1 MKKSCT
7 CASPWNAITK
17 DRAIEVLKQ
26 DMQKHQ
32 NEVHNKIKVDL
43 NQAEFDAMVDLSAHV
58 GSVPASFAS
67 FVNDNWCTNK
77 DAVREKYLKTAITM
91 KDPDTKKYK
100 VMKNFVERRK
110 KRAW

>member
-1 MKKSCT
+1 
-7 CASPWNAITK
+7 
-17 DRAIEVLKQ
+17 
-26 DMQKHQ
+26 MQTHM

-58 GSVPASFAS
+58 GSLPSDFVS
-67 FVNDNWCTNK
+67 FVNENWCTNK
-77 DAVREKYLKTAITM
+77 DAVRNRYLRTAITM
-91 KDPDTKKYK
+91 KDPDTKQYK